1 VVRPG
6 DASGLLEAN
15 WRYDLDKKGTLS
27 TMWGA
32 VDVAQNPL
40 TSAADYFP
48 AKSAVSAR
56 RLERLGTERN
66 ARALIPTVP

>member
-1 VVRPG
+1 MVRPG

-40 TSAADYFP
+40 TSGVDYFS
-48 AKSAVSAR
+48 SAEQPSA
-56 RLERLGTERN
+56 LAAWSGWEPN
-66 ARALIPTVP
+66 ATHAP